1 MFLFILHVRH
11 LKETFIEGRSSIF
24 VKPSLYKKSETTF
37 EIWNL
42 RLGVNGVKHWTLIG
56 LSTPTG
62 LALDTFMGP
71 NGSAITAPNVPVT
84 HTLRVPINEY
94 YPWVQIED
102 PRLDSHGTYYC
113 TGRSH
118 LCYKFYNSSRINK
131 TTLCCFGVSIDLL
144 VMMQNEM
151 GFHSEI
157 YFTPDGNYGDF
168 DEENKA
174 WNGIVQ
180 EVLSGQA
187 DLAIDISMNAL
198 RQEYLDFAHPF
209 IHLALNILVLKDLEA
224 NEGKKDCH
232 EYLLK
237 SSS

>member
-1 MFLFILHVRH
+1 M
-11 LKETFIEGRSSIF
+11 F
-24 VKPSLYKKSETTF
+24 VKPSLYEKSETSF

-42 RLGVNGVKHWTLIG
+42 RLDMNGAKHWTLIG

-71 NGSAITAPNVPVT
+71 NGSTITAPTAPVT

-94 YPWVQIED
+94 KPWVQIED
-102 PRLDSHGTYYC
+102 PRLDSRGVHYC
-113 TGRSH
+113 TGSSQ
-118 LCYKFYNSSRINK
+118 LCYKFYNSSRMGK
-131 TTLCCFGVSIDLL
+131 TTLCCYGASIDLL
-144 VMMQNEM
+144 VMMQNEL

-157 YFTPDGNYGDF
+157 YFTPDGKYGDF
-168 DEENKA
+168 DEEKKA

-180 EVLSGQA
+180 EVLSGQG
-187 DLAIDISMNAL
+187 DLAIDISMNAI

-224 NEGKKDCH
+224 SEGKSDCLFPNLSCLTTRRH
-232 EYLLK
+232 IFL
-237 SSS
+237 

>member
-1 MFLFILHVRH
+1 M
-11 LKETFIEGRSSIF
+11 F
-24 VKPSLYKKSETTF
+24 VKPSLYEKSETTF

-42 RLGVNGVKHWTLIG
+42 RLDMNGAKYWTLIG

-62 LALDTFMGP
+62 LALDTFKDP
-71 NGSAITAPNVPVT
+71 NGSAITAPTVPVT
-84 HTLRVPINEY
+84 HTLRVPINKY

-102 PRLDSHGTYYC
+102 PRLDSRGMHYC
-113 TGRSH
+113 TGRSQ
-118 LCYKFYNSSRINK
+118 LCYKFLNSSRIDK

-144 VMMQNEM
+144 VMMQNEL

-168 DEENKA
+168 DEEKQV

-180 EVLSGQA
+180 EVFSGQA
-187 DLAIDISMNAL
+187 DLAIDLSTNAI

-209 IHLALNILVLKDLEA
+209 VHLALNILVLKDLEA
-224 NEGKKDCH
+224 SEGKSDC
-232 EYLLK
+232 L
-237 SSS
+237 SSNISRLTLELTSFFKNVWRILITFCC